1 MGDSAC
7 FVPVRGSV
15 LRVTKLDAC
24 GAPLVTGP
32 IVAVTK
38 RVSSVA
44 LEEVSDA
51 GTSVVERNTEGEI
64 VYVAGAT
71 VDVVGYSASIE
82 LMGVDTAVVEALTG
96 QPIVRNAAGD
106 VAGFDATTS
115 VQIDAFGFSV
125 EVWSR
130 LAGAPCDPLGQR
142 LWGYTLFP
150 FFKGGRLGGF
160 SFANGAVNLTITGAQ
175 TRGGSK
181 WGVGPYDV
189 DRNASGIPSR
199 LHTPVSPD
207 THYRS
212 VVVALDPPQ
221 ASCAGLV
228 VPPPGPGGSGLI
240 LIDNGDGTYAAIGTP
255 VVDNLD
261 GTFTATDPAF
271 TDTGGGTFS
280 AVA

>member
-1 MGDSAC
+1 MGDSTC
-7 FVPVRGSV
+7 FAPVRGSV

-24 GAPLVTGP
+24 GAPLVTDP

-38 RVSSVA
+38 RVSSVS
-44 LEEVSDA
+44 LEEVSDT
-51 GTSVVERNTEGEI
+51 GNGSVERNADGDI
-64 VYVAGAT
+64 LYVAEAT
-71 VDVVGYSASIE
+71 TDVLGYSANIG
-82 LMGVDTAVVEALTG
+82 LMGVDTAVIEALTG
-96 QPIVRNAAGD
+96 QPVVRNAAGE
-106 VAGFDATTS
+106 VVGFDATTS
-115 VQIDAFGFSV
+115 VQLDAFGFAV

-130 LAGAPCDPLGQR
+130 LAGAPCDLLGQR

-160 SFANGAVNLTITGAQ
+160 SFDNGAVNFTITGAQ

-199 LHTPVSPD
+199 LHSPLAPD

-212 VVVALDPPQ
+212 VMVALDPPQ
-221 ASCAGLV
+221 ASCGGIV
-228 VPPPGPGGSGLI
+228 VPPPDPGGSGLI